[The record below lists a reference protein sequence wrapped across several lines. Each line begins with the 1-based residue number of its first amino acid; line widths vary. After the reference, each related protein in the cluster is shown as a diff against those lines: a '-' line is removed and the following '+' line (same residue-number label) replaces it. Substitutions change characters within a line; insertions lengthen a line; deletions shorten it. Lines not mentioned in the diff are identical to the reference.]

1 MALPDWVT
9 EELLDL
15 LGPLTPKQRQG
26 IIRIVEADL
35 AGESVVSLFR
45 GSNRICAEST
55 YYRAK
60 PPGWHRQ
67 EGFQAA
73 LKAAR
78 ETAWAF
84 SMQHAVQDA
93 MQILTVSA
101 PEAARE
107 LQRQIR
113 AGEKDVDK
121 RTAAN
126 SVLDRLD
133 RTAPRQVE
141 VFDVERWKQD
151 RQSRLSTVLEME
163 DIGEAEAEG
172 EAECATP
179 DA

>member
-9 EELLDL
+9 DDLLDL

-35 AGESVVSLFR
+35 AGESLVSLFQ
-45 GSNRICAEST
+45 GPNRICAEST

-67 EGFQAA
+67 EAFRAA
-73 LKAAR
+73 LEKAR

-93 MQILTVSA
+93 MAVLTISA

-113 AGEKDVDK
+113 EGEKDHDK
-121 RTAAN
+121 RDASKT
-126 SVLDRLD
+126 VLDRLD
-133 RTAPRQVE
+133 KTAPRQVE
-141 VFDVERWKQD
+141 VFDVEQWKQD
-151 RQSRLSTVLEME
+151 RQSRLSAVLEME
-163 DIGEAEAEG
+163 DFGEEEPEASVSD
-172 EAECATP
+172 
-179 DA
+179 DAD